1 MQSMLAETK
10 KIKRVNTRITIP
22 WTEPVN
28 MKTQRWMLNVLFS
41 IVVTAAMPHFEM
53 FALNAEASRNTEGVY
68 VNAQLML
75 AGNARQKK
83 KKQKLLGTEQTSEQ
97 EKKEVEGERTAV
109 QVCYLRHI
117 PISHHTIRVPGRVVR
132 SSKSWTCSI
141 RCFAQ
146 TSTSTTSTVASP
158 NSSPQSSTVRR
169 CKCRLNTAV
178 DTDEC

>member
-41 IVVTAAMPHFEM
+41 IVVTAAVPHFEM
-53 FALNAEASRNTEGVY
+53 SALNAEASRNTEGVY

-83 KKQKLLGTEQTSEQ
+83 KTK
-97 EKKEVEGERTAV
+97 
-109 QVCYLRHI
+109 
-117 PISHHTIRVPGRVVR
+117 
-132 SSKSWTCSI
+132 
-141 RCFAQ
+141 
-146 TSTSTTSTVASP
+146 
-158 NSSPQSSTVRR
+158 TVRDGTN
-169 CKCRLNTAV
+169 K
-178 DTDEC
+178 